1 MFFAGTFD
9 RLFGRFRRTPACGL
23 LAPAI
28 LGCLALFAQ
37 GAQAQPPLPCAA
49 LASLPA
55 TGSYPELAAQVE
67 NQLGNCLSDALARE
81 AVSVLPLPSGAG
93 SLATRV
99 DPALQFWLTSV
110 LTDGNAP
117 GTDVVSGRLLSLLS
131 AEGSSALEARANDS
145 DLFLL
150 RNLEASA
157 RVGSGEPHYALRAID
172 ALYETG
178 NGRST
183 IFTEVGIASGPDQTP
198 FNIGLGYRWMSQDEQ
213 WLLGTNVF
221 YDRDLDAEYDR
232 VGFGIEAAQSTFRAF
247 ANLYEPLS
255 EWQETRSGFEA
266 RALAGSEVGIRG
278 QVPWARRLDLL
289 VSARQWDGGPSLE
302 DVFETRI
309 GGGLEIGAGF
319 RLSGDL
325 TRPDSGEAE
334 GRLMLT
340 FSVDPSRA
348 RFSATPGSVRGL
360 RLKMVDRENDIRFEE
375 RRRPTVPAGYSA
387 AWTSSPVNAGNQA
400 AAAFEIRAGELGAAY
415 AYTVTSSGGPGSVT
429 GSGRLSAAAA
439 RLSDIDVSGLADGT
453 LTVSVVL
460 SNAHG
465 AGAAATADV
474 IKGTAVPAGY
484 TASWTVPVIDAATAA
499 SAAFE
504 ITGGEPGAA
513 YAYTVASSGGP
524 GSVTGSG
531 TLASATAL
539 VSGINVSGLAD
550 GTLTVSV
557 VLSNANGAG
566 TPAAADT
573 LKAAAVPAGYAAAWT
588 SNPVNAGNQA
598 SAAFQITSGEPGAAF
613 AYTVTSSGGPG
624 AVTGGGTL
632 SAATM
637 PVSGLDVSGLADGL
651 LTVSVVLS
659 NAAGAGPAVT
669 ADVVKGIAL
678 PSGYSAA
685 WTSGPVTSLNQA
697 SAAFQILGGEPG
709 AAYTYTVTSSGGAG
723 TVTGSGT
730 LGAATTPVSGVD
742 VSALSDGTLTVSVVV
757 SNANGPGAA
766 ATASIVKATAVPA
779 GYSAAWTSDPV
790 NAAGQASAA
799 FQISSGEPGAAYT
812 YIVTSSGG
820 PGSVTGSGTQ
830 GAATTLVSGVDVSGL
845 SDGTLTVSV
854 VLSNVNGAGAAAAAD
869 TLKDTSAPMISA
881 ILVPANGTYDEN

>member
-1 MFFAGTFD
+1 MSLAGAIYP
-9 RLFGRFRRTPACGL
+9 LFGRFRHGAGGGL
-23 LAPAI
+23 LAAVL
-28 LGCLALFAQ
+28 LGCLALFAPA
-37 GAQAQPPLPCAA
+37 AQAQSPLACTG
-49 LASLPA
+49 LASLPE
-55 TGSYPELAAQVE
+55 TGSYPDLEALVE
-67 NQLGNCLSDALARE
+67 TELGNCLSDALARE
-81 AVSVLPLPSGAG
+81 AVSLLPGAG
-93 SLATRV
+93 SLASRV

-117 GTDVVSGRLLSLLS
+117 GTDIVSSRLLGLLS
-131 AEGSSALEARANDS
+131 AEGSSALESRAHSS

-157 RVGSGEPHYALRAID
+157 RIGSGEPQYALRAID
-172 ALYETG
+172 ALYETRD
-178 NGRST
+178 GRST
-183 IFTEVGIASGPDQTP
+183 VFTEIGIASGPDQTP

-221 YDRDLDAEYDR
+221 YDRDLEAEYDR

-247 ANLYEPLS
+247 ANLYEPVS
-255 EWQETRSGFEA
+255 DWQATRPGFEA

-289 VSARQWDGGPSLE
+289 VSARQWDGGDALA

-309 GGGLEIGAGF
+309 GGGLDIGAGF

-325 TRPDSGEAE
+325 TRPESGDAE

-348 RFSATPGSVRGL
+348 RFSATKGSVRGL

-387 AWTSSPVNAGNQA
+387 AWTSTPVNAGNQA
-400 AAAFEIRAGELGAAY
+400 AAAFEIRAGEVGAAY

-429 GSGRLSAAAA
+429 GSGRLSAAAT
-439 RLSDIDVSGLADGT
+439 RLTDIDVSGLADGT

-460 SNAHG
+460 SNGHG
-465 AGAAATADV
+465 AGAAATADTV
-474 IKGTAVPAGY
+474 KGTAVPAGY
-484 TASWTVPVIDAATAA
+484 AAAWSLPLIDAVSAA

-504 ITGGEPGAA
+504 ISAGEPGAA
-513 YAYTVASSGGP
+513 FAYTVTSSGGP

-531 TLASATAL
+531 TLASPAAL
-539 VSGINVSGLAD
+539 VSGIDVSALAD

-566 TPAAADT
+566 TPASSDT
-573 LKAAAVPAGYAAAWT
+573 VKAAAVPAGYAAAWT

-624 AVTGGGTL
+624 SVTGSGTL
-632 SAATM
+632 SAATL
-637 PVSGLDVSGLADGL
+637 PVTGVDVSGLADGI
-651 LTVSVVLS
+651 LTVSLVLS

-685 WTSGPVTSLNQA
+685 WTSAPVTGLNQSA
-697 SAAFQILGGEPG
+697 AAFQILGGEAG
-709 AAYTYTVTSSGGAG
+709 AAFAYTVTSSGGAG

-730 LGAATTPVSGVD
+730 LGAAATPVSGID
-742 VSALSDGTLTVSVVV
+742 VSALPDGTLTVSVVV
-757 SNANGPGAA
+757 SNANGAGAA
-766 ATASIVKATAVPA
+766 ATASVAKGTSVPS

-790 NAAGQASAA
+790 NAASQASAA
-799 FQISSGEPGAAYT
+799 FQVTSGEPGAAYAYT
-812 YIVTSSGG
+812 VTSSGG
-820 PGSVTGSGTQ
+820 PGSVTGSGTL

-845 SDGTLTVSV
+845 SDGTLSVSV
-854 VLSNVNGAGAAAAAD
+854 VLSNINGAGAPATAGA
-869 TLKDTSAPMISA
+869 LKDTSAPMITS